1 MRARRTR
8 PLPSLHPR
16 RLIHLRRAGHRT
28 SFRYRRHPPR
38 RVGHYPASAGQ
49 FTADEL
55 TRSRPHAQS
64 RPTEGHPPT
73 ADLRTYAHPSAT
85 HLLHRRP
92 DCRRPRCPKH
102 RVLRPTCRVM
112 GLHKL
117 TAGDGYSYLTRQVAA
132 HDSTEK
138 GHTGLG
144 DYYSQKGESPG
155 RWLGSGLAGLDS
167 VNVGDEVTAEQMKA
181 LFGEGRHPNAEAI
194 EHATLAAGLG
204 AREALRASKLGRAVP
219 IFEGES
225 SFRIEVA
232 RRFTAYNIDRDRK
245 WNAPIPAAER
255 ARIRTQVGREMFT
268 AEFGRDP
275 AEARELSG
283 FIARASRQATTAVA
297 GYDLT
302 F

>member
-1 MRARRTR
+1 
-8 PLPSLHPR
+8 
-16 RLIHLRRAGHRT
+16 
-28 SFRYRRHPPR
+28 
-38 RVGHYPASAGQ
+38 
-49 FTADEL
+49 
-55 TRSRPHAQS
+55 
-64 RPTEGHPPT
+64 
-73 ADLRTYAHPSAT
+73 
-85 HLLHRRP
+85 
-92 DCRRPRCPKH
+92 
-102 RVLRPTCRVM
+102 M

-204 AREALRASKLGRAVP
+204 AREALRASKLGRAFP

-245 WNAPIPAAER
+245 WNAPIPTAER

-302 F
+302 FSPVKSVSTLWAVAPRVVAEQIEAAHQAAVADTLRYLEREVRFRVRAALK